1 MAYVIEMALDSWSGE
16 RFWVDVIENELYPPE
31 AITLPRAVD
40 ALIKDEDFRGKKV
53 LDYACGTGRFGKLV
67 QDKGADVI
75 GIDISREI
83 LKTASK
89 VIKVKHADGMNLP
102 FEDSS
107 FDYALSFMSLHVIPD
122 FEKALCEISRVLKP
136 DGKLFFG
143 IVHPHSEKWDVETG
157 LAITDNSTYLTV
169 EKRKWVFN
177 LTDGRTFNEEYTHR
191 PLEHYFNTFS
201 KYFVLNRM
209 LEPQLPQKYYG
220 DKKYARIEYLLG
232 ELTKK

>member
-1 MAYVIEMALDSWSGE
+1 MPQNSWSGE
-16 RFWVDVIENELYPPE
+16 RFWVDVIEKELYPPE

-40 ALIKDEDFRGKKV
+40 ALIKYEDFRGKKV

-89 VIKVKHADGMNLP
+89 VIKVKCADGMNLP
-102 FEDSS
+102 FEDGS
-107 FDYALSFMSLHVIPD
+107 FDYVLSFMSLHVVPD
-122 FEKALCEISRVLKP
+122 LEKAVGEISRVLMP
-136 DGKLFFG
+136 EGKIFFG
-143 IVHPHSEKWDVETG
+143 IVHPHSEKWDVKTG
-157 LAITDNSTYLTV
+157 LAFQDNSAYLNV

-177 LTDGRTFNEEYTHR
+177 LTDGRKFNEEYTHR
-191 PLEHYFNTFS
+191 PFEYYFNIFS
-201 KYFVLNRM
+201 KYFVLNKI
-209 LEPQLPQKYYG
+209 LEPQLPQEYYG

-232 ELTKK
+232 TLEKK